1 MWLWSVELKCVW
13 DVGYQA
19 QFWCACVKKERAH
32 CSAFGS
38 MRKAL
43 LWVDCSYGSR

>member
-19 QFWCACVKKERAH
+19 QFWC
-32 CSAFGS
+32 FGAQGS
-38 MRKAL
+38 SLGRL
-43 LWVDCSYGSR
+43 FIWVAVIFKITVYII